1 MSTFAL
7 QAFRIFTEGSVV
19 QEWLHSIP
27 RLITDNESSIQEECE
42 NLFLELVLDHISRSG
57 SSNLLNHASSESN
70 SNGKAAALEMKMEL
84 LYPQGVLGILR
95 EICDGEVTPWVKKI
109 CTNLGKKKKLKPKIV
124 TTLQN
129 IIKSSE
135 SLWLSNSMPIDKWT
149 APPGAWFL
157 LSEVSAFLSRA
168 TDWEFLHHHWQL
180 LDKYKATGDHDSSW
194 DPGCPEEGLNTTSN
208 TFSWAADRVYLLQ
221 TISNVSMDLPPEPA
235 ADLAHNLLQR
245 LEEFNMHST
254 EVSAISN
261 ISNYSFMCPSLLAL
275 VEIICN
281 LHVSCLRRLQTRLT
295 DLFII

>member
-1 MSTFAL
+1 M
-7 QAFRIFTEGSVV
+7 
-19 QEWLHSIP
+19 
-27 RLITDNESSIQEECE
+27 
-42 NLFLELVLDHISRSG
+42 VLDRISRAG
-57 SSNLLNHASSESN
+57 SSNSLKHASESN
-70 SNGKAAALEMKMEL
+70 SNCLAAALET
-84 LYPQGVLGILR
+84 YPQGVLGILR
-95 EICDGEVTPWVKKI
+95 EICDGEVAPWVKKI

-135 SLWLSNSMPIDKWT
+135 SQWLSNSMPIDKWT

-180 LDKYKATGDHDSSW
+180 LDKYKATGDQDSSW
-194 DPGCPEEGLNTTSN
+194 EPDCPEEGLKTTSN

-221 TISNVSMDLPPEPA
+221 TTSNVSMDLPPEPA

-254 EVSAISN
+254 EVSSISN
-261 ISNYSFMCPSLLAL
+261 IPHFTFMCPALFAL

-281 LHVSCLRRLQTRLT
+281 LHVS
-295 DLFII
+295 FFN